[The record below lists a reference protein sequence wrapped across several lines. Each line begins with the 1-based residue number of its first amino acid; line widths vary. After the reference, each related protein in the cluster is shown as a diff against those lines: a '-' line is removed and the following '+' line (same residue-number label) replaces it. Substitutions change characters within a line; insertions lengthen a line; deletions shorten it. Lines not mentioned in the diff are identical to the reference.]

1 LKAGKAFLET
11 KDRTGQF
18 LQIIKRFQGIKG
30 LSDRMQRTQ
39 HQRFERI
46 LGTTCKTTSSKIDH
60 ERWRN
65 PTVKTGV
72 LPCFITSQIPGA
84 EGYRWRIF
92 EIGNNLND
100 SLVVKPLLSSCLDT
114 FELLFLNTDP
124 CF

>member
-1 LKAGKAFLET
+1 LKAGKAIFEA
-11 KDRTGQF
+11 KNRTGHFSQVM
-18 LQIIKRFQGIKG
+18 KEFQSIKG

-65 PTVKTGV
+65 PNVKTDV

-92 EIGNNLND
+92 EIGNNPND

-114 FELLFLNTDP
+114 FELLLFNTDP